1 MKIRDFETAICA
13 LDCPIELDEVKLQG
27 GHVRR
32 FYGHRA
38 PLLVYAV
45 EANKA
50 YKGGQLLMWDEF
62 GRAYSCLLNTV
73 GSQEIQHDTHEGV
86 TESCYERDTVFDL
99 KFD

>member
-1 MKIRDFETAICA
+1 MKVRDFETAICA

-32 FYGHRA
+32 FFGHRV
-38 PLLVYAV
+38 LVV
-45 EANKA
+45 MVTLEENKVHR
-50 YKGGQLLMWDEF
+50 GGQLLMWDEF
-62 GRAYSCLLNTV
+62 GRAYSCLLNTE
-73 GSQEIQHDTHEGV
+73 GSQEIKHDTHEGV